1 MYKSKFKKFGG
12 EQIPDVVEYIK
23 EIMEREPGSVVSV
36 GCDSIQVRRRTIYAV
51 TVMIYDTEVKKGAHV
66 VFFRESCPK
75 IRETQERLYKEA
87 QFLHDVGTWINDEL
101 EKVGVTRDLP
111 ELEKRKYKYH
121 LQKSAGEY
129 ANIELHNEEAVVR
142 NLVMTDVD
150 LMDTKA
156 TIDFIAKAKPSLII
170 DAAAKVGGIGA
181 NNSFPVEFLADNLTI
196 QSNLMNA
203 AHKAGVPNFV
213 FLGSSCIYPRNCA
226 QPIKEEYLM
235 TGPLEE
241 TNSAYAVAKIAGIE
255 MVNSYRKE
263 YGTKWISLMPTNLY
277 GPRDNFDLAA
287 SHVLPAFIRRFVEA
301 AESGAS
307 KVTLWGSGAPLR
319 EFLHVDDLA
328 KAVVLAAEKYDS
340 SMHLNV
346 GTGEDLSIKALAQKV
361 ANAAGF
367 TGQIEWDASK
377 PDGTPRKVLDVS
389 RMRALGWKPTIT
401 LDEGIAST
409 IAWYKEANARGEVRK

>member
-1 MYKSKFKKFGG
+1 MTVIVAGATGLAGSAIVKAFESQG
-12 EQIPDVVEYIK
+12 QDVIG
-23 EIMEREPGSVVSV
+23 INRSV
-36 GCDSIQVRRRTIYAV
+36 
-51 TVMIYDTEVKKGAHV
+51 
-66 VFFRESCPK
+66 
-75 IRETQERLYKEA
+75 
-87 QFLHDVGTWINDEL
+87 
-101 EKVGVTRDLP
+101 
-111 ELEKRKYKYH
+111 
-121 LQKSAGEY
+121 
-129 ANIELHNEEAVVR
+129 
-142 NLVMTDVD
+142 VD

-156 TIDFIAKAKPSLII
+156 TEDFIAKSKPSLIV

-181 NNSFPVEFLADNLTI
+181 NNSYPVEYLSDNIAI
-196 QSNLMNA
+196 QGNLMRA
-203 AHKAGVPNFV
+203 AHNANVPNFV
-213 FLGSSCIYPRNCA
+213 FLGSSCIYPRDCA

-235 TGPLEE
+235 TGPLEA

-301 AESGAS
+301 AESGAK
-307 KVTLWGSGAPLR
+307 KVTLWGSGVPLR

-328 KAVVLAAEKYDS
+328 KAVVLASEKYDS
-340 SMHLNV
+340 SLHLNV

-367 TGQIEWDASK
+367 TGQVEWDASK

-389 RMRALGWKPTIT
+389 RMKALGWKPTIT

-409 IAWYKEANARGEVRK
+409 ITWYKEANARGEVRK